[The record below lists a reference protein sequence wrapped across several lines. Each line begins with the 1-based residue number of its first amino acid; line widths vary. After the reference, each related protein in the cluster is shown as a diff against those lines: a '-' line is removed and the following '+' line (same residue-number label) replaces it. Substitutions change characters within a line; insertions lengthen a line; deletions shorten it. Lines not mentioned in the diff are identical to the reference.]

1 MTKDE
6 LFEKF
11 IEYFPKFKSNVK
23 NYYLRDEGLKIY
35 TKQGGKFIFNYHPET
50 NEFTLTSA

>member
-35 TKQGGKFIFNYHPET
+35 TKQGGKFIFNYNPET